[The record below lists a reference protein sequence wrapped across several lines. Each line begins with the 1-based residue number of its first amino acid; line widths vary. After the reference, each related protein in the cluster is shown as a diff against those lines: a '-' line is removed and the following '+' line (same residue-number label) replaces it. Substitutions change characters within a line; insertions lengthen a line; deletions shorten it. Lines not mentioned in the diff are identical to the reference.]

1 MSLQLLGGAQ
11 CASGALQFYYEVI
24 SRSANEGG
32 SSTIKWQVDF
42 ETQYNASLVVSF
54 DGTITIDGVHV
65 YTLKTGEFGGAKANL
80 ISGTTT
86 INHNFTPVKPLS
98 VNFDVAWTRNTSG
111 GLAPEG
117 VKQQTISKNLPHLN
131 IAARALCTD
140 ANVGTA
146 PTITISV
153 PTLQN
158 IPQSNLTYTLT
169 YTFGSHGGTIL
180 EKTTQTTYGG
190 FTFPLS
196 FYAEFPNAK
205 YGVGVITCETYN
217 GASLLGYSYT
227 EFRALAN
234 EASSTPTIFPTIKDV
249 NSATIALTGDSNT
262 LVRYASNAG
271 IDIGAEARNSAT
283 IKSQIC
289 ANGGK
294 AITTATGTINGVE
307 QAKFTCSATDSRG
320 YTTTIS
326 LTKPF
331 IEYIKLTCTLGEGLP
346 DTSGNMSVKCS
357 GSYWAGNFGV
367 AANTITVQYRYKAN
381 GGTFSEWRAM
391 SVSTSGNSYTA
402 SADLAGLDY
411 RTKYIFQ
418 ARATDKLMTAT
429 TDETAKI
436 SLPVFH
442 WSEEDFVF
450 EVPVIFKQGATIG
463 DAVEV
468 ESGTWTPALTT
479 TAALKQY
486 TSQRGWYTRVGKVV
500 TIGFNIGVSC
510 NSGYNST
517 PIAIAG
523 LPYIPLQN
531 AFGGGV
537 MFGTYVN
544 AGFCFEA
551 WCATTGGQI
560 TPRLQPCNNT
570 SAGNLQIASTAYYP
584 SGAGTLTL
592 GGTIT
597 YLIS

>member
-1 MSLQLLGGAQ
+1 MSLANFLGGVS
-11 CASGALQFYYEVI
+11 CARGALQFYYEVI

-32 SSTIKWQVDF
+32 STTIKFQVDF
-42 ETQYNASLVVSF
+42 ETQYNASLEVSF
-54 DGTITIDGVHV
+54 DGTITIDGTHV
-65 YTLKTGEFGGAKANL
+65 CYLETGKFNGAKSDL
-80 ISGTTT
+80 ISGTA
-86 INHNFTPVKPLS
+86 IIKHNFSPVKPLS
-98 VNFDVAWTRNTSG
+98 VNFDVAWTVTTHYDADAG
-111 GLAPEG
+111 K
-117 VKQQTISKNLPHLN
+117 KQETIAKNLPHLN

-153 PTLQN
+153 PTLQD
-158 IPQSNLTYTLT
+158 ISQSNLTYTLT

-331 IEYIKLTCTLGEGLP
+331 IEYNKLTCTLGEGLP

-517 PIAIAG
+517 PIAITG
-523 LPYIPLQN
+523 LPFTPANN